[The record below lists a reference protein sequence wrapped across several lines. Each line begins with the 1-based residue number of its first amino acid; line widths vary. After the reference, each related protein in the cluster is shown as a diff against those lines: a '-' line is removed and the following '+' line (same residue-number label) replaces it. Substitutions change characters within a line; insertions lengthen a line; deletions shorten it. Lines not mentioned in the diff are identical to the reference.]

1 MILIEVLAIPWNVS
15 SKAAGLNDTQIKSLI
30 MNYPYICFDEAAT
43 VDEAW
48 SCFKEGLYNIDNLAV
63 DSVNDSF
70 ETDLNFY
77 DSGFSFR

>member
-1 MILIEVLAIPWNVS
+1 
-15 SKAAGLNDTQIKSLI
+15 